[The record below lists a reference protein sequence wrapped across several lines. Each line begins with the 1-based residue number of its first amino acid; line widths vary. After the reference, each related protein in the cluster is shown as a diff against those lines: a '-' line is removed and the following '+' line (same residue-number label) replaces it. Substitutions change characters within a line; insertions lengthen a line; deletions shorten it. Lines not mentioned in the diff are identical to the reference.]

1 MASILQLTEEAL
13 ALPLE
18 ERIRLAQRL
27 WASLNPTAD
36 ASEKKVQ
43 EAEAL
48 DLAERR
54 DAELDRGSV
63 QAVSHSEAIA
73 RARKSLGCE

>member
-1 MASILQLTEEAL
+1 MASISQLTEEVL

-27 WASLNPTAD
+27 WASLQPATD
-36 ASEKKVQ
+36 ASVRSQ
-43 EAEAL
+43 ETDAL
-48 DLAERR
+48 ELAERR
-54 DAELDRGSV
+54 DAELDGGTV
-63 QAVSHSEAIA
+63 QAVSHSDAIA